1 MLVYPQLRTGAVSHY
16 PIVKRRRK
24 RTVVNRLSNGWS
36 WKFADDAA
44 EVTSWRLEYAGLS
57 DEELAELQAF
67 FISVEG
73 RLRSFTFL
81 DPTANLLSWSAA
93 LDHDAW
99 ERDPL
104 LTATSGSSDPA
115 GGTAAWK
122 LSNAGLARQALRQ
135 TLATPGAYVY
145 CLSAYCRC
153 EKPAT
158 IDLSIGAV
166 DRSFQVGGEWKRL
179 NFSGRGEE
187 SSESVTFAIGMEA
200 NSEIEVYGIQA
211 EAQPSPS
218 DYKESLRGGI
228 YSEARFYNDSFT
240 FTSTAPNQH
249 SCAVEIINVNNIRA

>member
-24 RTVVNRLSNGWS
+24 RTVVNTLSNGCS

-93 LDHDAW
+93 LDHDEW
-99 ERDPL
+99 KRDPL
-104 LTATSGSSDPA
+104 LTVTSGSSGPVV
-115 GGTAAWK
+115 GTRGWK
-122 LSNAGLARQALRQ
+122 LSNRGLARQEIRQ
-135 TLATPGAYVY
+135 TLAAPGGYLY

-153 EKPAT
+153 EGVAT
-158 IDLSIGAV
+158 AGLSIGALS
-166 DRSFQVGGEWKRL
+166 RTLQVGPEWKRL
-179 NFSGRGEE
+179 GSSGRGEGA
-187 SSESVTFAIGMEA
+187 SDNVTFAIGVEA
-200 NSEIEVYGIQA
+200 RSEIEIYGIQA

-218 DYKESLRGGI
+218 EYKESPSGGI
-228 YSEARFYNDSFT
+228 YSEARFRDDSFT

>member
-24 RTVVNRLSNGWS
+24 RTVVNALANGRS

-57 DEELAELQAF
+57 DEELAELQTF

-93 LDHDAW
+93 LDHEEW

-104 LTATSGSSDPA
+104 LTATSGTSDPA
-115 GGTAAWK
+115 GGAGGWK
-122 LSNAGLARQALRQ
+122 LSNDGLARQAIRQ
-135 TLATPGAYVY
+135 TLAAPGAYVY
-145 CLSAYCRC
+145 CLSAYCRSAGAAC
-153 EKPAT
+153 L
-158 IDLSIGAV
+158 DLSIG
-166 DRSFQVGGEWKRL
+166 DLSRSFQVGNKWQRL
-179 NFSGRGEE
+179 SCSGRGEE
-187 SSESVTFAIGMEA
+187 PSESTTFAIGLEA
-200 NSEIEVYGIQA
+200 HQEVEVYGIQA

-218 DYKESLRGGI
+218 EYKESLRGGI
-228 YSEARFYNDSFT
+228 YPQARFYNDSFT
-240 FTSTAPNQH
+240 FTSAARNQH
-249 SCAVEIINVNNIRA
+249 SCAIEIINVNNIRA